1 MHVLV
6 TNDDGI
12 DSNFLHTIANAL
24 SKHFRVSVAAPTSEK
39 SWIGRAVTR
48 RGVVSIDKRSDLPW
62 EAWSIGGTPTDC
74 VSIAM
79 TNLLPERPDLV
90 VSGINIGYNTTT
102 QLIYSSGTV
111 AGALE
116 GAFWGL
122 PAFAV
127 SQEVPD
133 KLFWDAQNNYGRL
146 PADFQALLER
156 HAHHAVDQMVAI
168 MKNGSGKG
176 QDAIVH
182 NLNYPS
188 TPAEPMETVRPVP
201 ATLKEMAFFEQTE
214 DGNSEFFFKH
224 GDPLPSEH
232 LTDRQALQSGRVS
245 HSILNFSAI
254 GRDLNH

>member
-12 DSNFLHTIANAL
+12 DSNFLHTIAHAL
-24 SKHFRVSVAAPTSEK
+24 SKRFRVTVAAPTTER

-48 RGVVSIDKRSDLPW
+48 RGVVSIDERPDLPW
-62 EAWSIGGTPTDC
+62 QAWSIGGTPTDC
-74 VSIAM
+74 VSIAL
-79 TNLLPERPDLV
+79 TNLLPEKPDLV

-133 KLFWDAQNNYGRL
+133 TLFWDAQNNFGRL
-146 PADFQALLER
+146 PADFQELLER
-156 HAHHAVDQMVAI
+156 HADHAVEQMLPLIEAHG
-168 MKNGSGKG
+168 KNG

-182 NLNYPS
+182 NLNYPAS
-188 TPAEPMETVRPVP
+188 PKDPMDVVRTVP
-201 ATLKEMAFFEQTE
+201 ATLREMAFFEKT
-214 DGNSEFFFKH
+214 DCGNTEFFFKH
-224 GDPLPSEH
+224 GDPLPSEQ
-232 LTDRQALQSGRVS
+232 LTDREALQSGSVS

>member
-1 MHVLV
+1 VQVLV

-24 SKHFRVSVAAPTSEK
+24 SRRFDVCVAAPKAER

-48 RGVVSIDKRSDLPW
+48 RGVVSIEKRTDLPW
-62 EAWSIGGTPTDC
+62 KAWSIGGTPTDC
-74 VSIAM
+74 VSIAL
-79 TNLLPERPDLV
+79 TNLLPEKPDLV

-133 KLFWDAQNNYGRL
+133 SLFWDAQNNSGKL
-146 PADFQALLER
+146 PPYFQALLEE
-156 HAHHAVDQMVAI
+156 HAEHAVDNMLSV
-168 MKNGSGKG
+168 MNNGKGNG

-188 TPAEPMETVRPVP
+188 EPKEPMETVRTVP
-201 ATLKEMAFFEQTE
+201 ATLKEMAFFERTE

-224 GDPLPSEH
+224 GDPLPSEQ